1 MDYKYIEQLLER
13 YWACETTLQEEE
25 ILRTF
30 FSQEDVPADLQ
41 KYRALF
47 VYAQQEATQ
56 KVLGDDFDEKILSM
70 IDEPTP
76 VKARTIKMRQR
87 LMPLFKAAAVVAIIL
102 TLSNALQVPFMQNN
116 DNVGASYDGTEQLQ
130 QGTSVA
136 IGDSATIDSMQQ
148 SNITPADVQP
158 ATIIK

>member
-30 FSQEDVPADLQ
+30 FSQEDVPAKLQ

-56 KVLGDDFDEKILSM
+56 KVLGSDFDEKVLSM
-70 IDEPTP
+70 INEPAP
-76 VKARTIKMRQR
+76 VKAHTVRMGQR

-102 TLSNALQVPFMQNN
+102 TLSNALQVPFMQKN
-116 DNVGASYDGTEQLQ
+116 DNLGGAHDGTEQLR
-130 QGTSVA
+130 QGSSVA
-136 IGDSATIDSMQQ
+136 IGDSATTDSMKQ
-148 SNITPADVQP
+148 SKMTPADVQP
-158 ATIIK
+158 TTIIK

>member
-13 YWACETTLQEEE
+13 YWTCETTLQEEE

-30 FSQEDVPADLQ
+30 FSQEDVPAALK

-47 VYAQQEATQ
+47 VYTQQEVTAD
-56 KVLGDDFDEKILSM
+56 VLGTDFDEKILSM
-70 IDEPTP
+70 IDEPAP
-76 VKARTIKMRQR
+76 VKARTVNMTQR

-102 TLSNALQVPFMQNN
+102 TLSNALQVPFNSNN
-116 DNVGASYDGTEQLQ
+116 DKLGATIDGTEQLH
-130 QGTSVA
+130 QGASVA

-148 SNITPADVQP
+148 SSITPTELQP
-158 ATIIK
+158 ATIMK